1 MTDPMRTSLVLIS
14 LLGAAQALLLAVA
27 LVVRPVNRTA
37 NRVLALLLLTMAVY
51 LGNGAYH
58 AADLVA
64 RWPFF
69 FRWGHPLPLL
79 FGPLVY
85 LYARFATE
93 ATRRVGWRDG
103 LHLLPALAVIAWSL
117 PVYLLPAAEKLALY
131 DAIRAGNVPP
141 EVAKNI
147 AVSGWL
153 KLCSGV
159 VYSALTVRVTLAHRR
174 AIRARYSTLDRIT
187 LDWLLT
193 LAVTSVLVWGIA
205 VLARF
210 GESAGVVTAGLGD
223 HLIVLLMTGSTYV
236 LGYRGLHQGAVPLS
250 DELPEGVTT
259 RPLPLKATPT
269 PEKVERSAL
278 TPGMARTLEERLH
291 AVMRDDA
298 PWRDPGLTL
307 GDLAARVGTTTHK
320 LSELLN
326 SRVDQTFHDYVNG
339 FRVREVQ
346 RLLQQ
351 PQSSAR
357 TLLAI
362 ALEAGFASKSTFN
375 AVFRREVGLTPTA
388 WRASQAAAPGPDA
401 DTGART
407 DPSGRPAR

>member
-14 LLGAAQALLLAVA
+14 LLGAAQALLLAGA
-27 LVVRPVNRTA
+27 LVVRPVHRTA
-37 NRVLALLLLTMAVY
+37 NRVLALLLVSMAIY

-85 LYARFATE
+85 LYARFVTDAS
-93 ATRRVGWRDG
+93 RRVGWRDA
-103 LHLLPALAVIAWSL
+103 LHFLPAIAVIAWSL
-117 PVYLLPAAEKLALY
+117 PVYLLPATEKLALY
-131 DAIRAGNVPP
+131 DAIRAGNIPP
-141 EVAKNI
+141 NVAQNL
-147 AVSGWL
+147 AVSSWL

-159 VYSALTVRVTLAHRR
+159 AYSLLTVRVTLAHRR

-193 LAVTSVLVWGIA
+193 LAVASVLVWGIA

-210 GESAGVVTAGLGD
+210 GESAGVVRVGLGD
-223 HLIVLLMTGSTYV
+223 HLIVLLMTAATYV
-236 LGYRGLHQGAVPLS
+236 IGYRGLHQSVVRPVQDAAEIVPTETIAVDDAPG
-250 DELPEGVTT
+250 LPKT
-259 RPLPLKATPT
+259 
-269 PEKVERSAL
+269 ERSSL
-278 TPGMARTLEERLH
+278 SPGMARALEERLH
-291 AVMRDDA
+291 AVMRDEA
-298 PWRDPGLTL
+298 PWRESGLTL
-307 GDLAARVGTTTHK
+307 SDLAARVGTTTHK

-326 SRVDQTFHDYVNG
+326 SRVEQTFHDYVNG

-346 RLLQQ
+346 RLLTQ
-351 PQSSAR
+351 PTSSSR

-375 AVFRREVGLTPTA
+375 AVFRREVGMTPTA
-388 WRASQAAAPGPDA
+388 WRAAQAASDTPPTDA
-401 DTGART
+401 DVRT